1 MKNKIQSTNLKPKK
15 SHVRPR
21 IFAYA
26 AVGVIA
32 AVLMVGGARWYGEN
46 QAKKNADKE
55 IQALQQQVS
64 SLQKKVNDSKNKVQ
78 KDDVKTKEK
87 GYLNIT
93 EFGIKIPLTKEIND
107 AIYAVVDIDNVA
119 VSVERLADVDPG
131 CDIMADSNGGSV
143 GMIVK
148 APLSEVEPISGENI
162 QKARPDGTVVDGF
175 YYYYLPAQSAC
186 TDKMIDLQDAV
197 YKSFLSAGKKI
208 EAL

>member
-1 MKNKIQSTNLKPKK
+1 MENERQSTDLQPKK
-15 SHVRPR
+15 SHARPR
-21 IFAYA
+21 IVAYVAIGIFAA
-26 AVGVIA
+26 A
-32 AVLMVGGARWYGEN
+32 LMVGGARWYGEN

-78 KDDVKTKEK
+78 KDDVNTKEK

-107 AIYAVVDIDNVA
+107 AIYVMVDIDNVA
-119 VSVERLADVDPG
+119 LSVERLADVDPG
-131 CDIMADSNGGSV
+131 CDIMADPNGGSV